1 MSTRFDYCIHGPET
15 GDWITFSHPVGSS
28 LDIWAGQIEAFSR
41 RHRVLTYNTRGHGK
55 DRPNETH
62 GSVDDLASDVL
73 ELWRHLSIER
83 SHFVGLSLG
92 GCVGVALAHRAP
104 QSVQSLAVVNARLEI
119 DADGAGMWLQRA
131 QTVEQQGLAPILAPM
146 LERWL
151 TPAFMAEQPTQVE
164 RVSQT
169 VLATSPN
176 GFAACCRALAAMHQE
191 HRLAGLQVPTLL
203 MTGLSDKAIPSTMV
217 EHYARQNPSFE
228 LATLQGP
235 HILNL
240 ENPTAFN
247 RTVLDF
253 IERH

>member
-1 MSTRFDYCIHGPET
+1 MPSRFDYCIHGSET
-15 GDWITFSHPVGSS
+15 GDWITLSHPIGSS
-28 LDIWAGQIEAFSR
+28 LDLWTGQIEAFSR

-55 DRPNETH
+55 DRPHGTH
-62 GSVDDLASDVL
+62 CSIDDLASDVL
-73 ELWRHLSIER
+73 GLWRHLSIER

-92 GCVGVALAHRAP
+92 GCVGVAVAHQAP
-104 QSVQSLAVVNARLEI
+104 QSVQSLAVVNARLEM
-119 DADGAGMWLQRA
+119 DADAAGMWLKRA
-131 QTVEQQGLAPILAPM
+131 QTVEQQGLAPILAPT

-151 TPAFMAEQPTQVE
+151 TPAFIAEHPAQVE

-169 VLATSPN
+169 LLATSPN

-191 HRLAGLQVPTLL
+191 RRLAGLKLPTMF
-203 MTGLSDKAIPSTMV
+203 MTGLSDRAIPSTMV